1 MFAGPEIG
9 PVRYPEHITPSM
21 MPKPINRRIQA
32 PAKINFMLKV
42 VGKRSDGYHDLVS
55 VMVPVDLYDY
65 IYLHS
70 TRKAGIWLTCR
81 GLSLP
86 SGEGNLV
93 FSAAEAFYREAGIT
107 PYIGLTL
114 DKVIPVGAGLG
125 GGSSDAAVTL
135 LALNDHHEK
144 LLSKQRLLAIAAK
157 LGADVPFFLYRRACI
172 ATGIG
177 DILEPLDLWP
187 RLWYL
192 IVKPACNVSTEWVYR
207 NFKLELTS
215 TTSEDILNYLKKQPF
230 EISRLLENDLEKVT
244 ASYYPVILTI
254 KKALL
259 EAGASGASMSGS
271 GSSVFG
277 VFTDRHR
284 LNDAARVVSSL
295 NLGQVFAVRGL

>member
-1 MFAGPEIG
+1 MFPGSEKG
-9 PVRYPEHITPSM
+9 PVQYLEHITPPMKLES
-21 MPKPINRRIQA
+21 INRRIQA
-32 PAKINFMLKV
+32 PAKINVMLKI
-42 VGKRSDGYHDLVS
+42 VGRRSDGYHNLVS

-65 IYLHS
+65 IHLHS
-70 TRKAGIWLTCR
+70 TQKPGIQLTCR

-107 PYIGLTL
+107 PRIRLTL
-114 DKVIPVGAGLG
+114 DKVIPVAAGLG

-135 LALNDHHEK
+135 IALNDHHKK
-144 LLSKQRLLAIAAK
+144 LLPQQRLTAIAAK
-157 LGADVPFFLYRRACI
+157 LGADVPFFLYRKACI
-172 ATGIG
+172 ATGVG

-192 IVKPACNVSTEWVYR
+192 IVKPACSVSTEWAYR

-215 TTSEDILNYLKKQPF
+215 TSTEDILNYLKKQPF

-244 ASYYPVILTI
+244 ASYFPVILTI

-259 EAGASGASMSGS
+259 EAGAAGASMSGS
-271 GSSVFG
+271 GPSVFG
-277 VFTDRHR
+277 VFKDRDR

-295 NLGQVFAVRGL
+295 ELGQVFAVRGL